1 MRRIDSAVT
10 ILETAR
16 ALKAGEVVAF
26 PTETVYGLGADAR
39 NTDAVSAIYR
49 IKGRPP
55 NHPLIVHVSGPSMAL
70 DWAHWT
76 SQAQRLA
83 DAFWPGPL
91 TLILTRLDA
100 APPYACGGQDS
111 IGLRCPSHPVA
122 QALLEAFEALGGN
135 GVAAPSANRFGRV
148 SPTSAEH
155 VRADLGDSVSWILD
169 GGSAEIGIESTI
181 VDLSRSQPAL
191 LRPGRIQASAIES
204 VLGASLAAPDVSAPR
219 VSGSLPSH
227 YAPDTPVE
235 LIAAES
241 FLFRLGV
248 IADTGEPF
256 VVWARRE
263 RPIALAA
270 RLNLIWHRAPELPVD
285 FEQSLYARLRE
296 FDQIGAERIV
306 IERPPTEP
314 EWFAVLDRL
323 QRASARR

>member
-1 MRRIDSAVT
+1 VHLSDPSKA
-10 ILETAR
+10 LE
-16 ALKAGEVVAF
+16 
-26 PTETVYGLGADAR
+26 
-39 NTDAVSAIYR
+39 
-49 IKGRPP
+49 
-55 NHPLIVHVSGPSMAL
+55 
-70 DWAHWT
+70 WAQW
-76 SQAQRLA
+76 SIQAQRLA

-91 TLILTRLDA
+91 TLILPRLADA
-100 APPYACGGQDS
+100 PSYACGGQDS
-111 IGLRCPSHPVA
+111 IGLRCPSHPIA

-155 VRADLGDSVSWILD
+155 VRADLGESVSWILD

-181 VDLSRSQPAL
+181 VDLSRSRPAL
-191 LRPGRIQASAIES
+191 LRPGRIQPAAIEV
-204 VLGASLAAPDVSAPR
+204 VLGAPLAAPDESAPR

-263 RPIALAA
+263 RPPALAA
-270 RLNLIWHRAPELPVD
+270 RLNLIWFRAPDLPAE
-285 FEQSLYARLRE
+285 FEQTLYARLRE

>member
-1 MRRIDSAVT
+1 
-10 ILETAR
+10 
-16 ALKAGEVVAF
+16 
-26 PTETVYGLGADAR
+26 
-39 NTDAVSAIYR
+39 
-49 IKGRPP
+49 
-55 NHPLIVHVSGPSMAL
+55 
-70 DWAHWT
+70 
-76 SQAQRLA
+76 LA
-83 DAFWPGPL
+83 DAPS
-91 TLILTRLDA
+91 
-100 APPYACGGQDS
+100 YACGGQDS

-148 SPTSAEH
+148 SPTAAEH
-155 VRADLGDSVSWILD
+155 VRADLGESVAWILD

-191 LRPGRIQASAIES
+191 LRPGRIQPSAIE
-204 VLGASLAAPDVSAPR
+204 VLLEASLAAPDESAPR

-235 LIAAES
+235 LIAPES

-263 RPIALAA
+263 RPHALAA
-270 RLNLIWHRAPELPVD
+270 RLNLIWFRAPDLPAE
-285 FEQSLYARLRE
+285 FEQALYARLRE
-296 FDQIGAERIV
+296 FDRLGAERIV

-314 EWFAVLDRL
+314 EWVAVLDRL
-323 QRASARR
+323 HRASARR

>member
-1 MRRIDSAVT
+1 VN

-16 ALKAGEVVAF
+16 ALRAGEIVAF

-39 NTDAVSAIYR
+39 NAAAVDLIYQ

-55 NHPLIVHVSGPSMAL
+55 THPLIVHLSTPSKAL
-70 DWAHWT
+70 AWAQWN

-91 TLILTRLDA
+91 TLILPRLDQ
-100 APPYACGGQDS
+100 APSYACGGQDS

-122 QALLEAFEALGGN
+122 LALLEAFEALGGN

-155 VRADLGDSVSWILD
+155 VRADLRDSVQWVLD
-169 GGSAEIGIESTI
+169 GGPAAIGIESTI
-181 VDLSRSQPAL
+181 VDLSRAQPAL
-191 LRPGRIQASAIES
+191 LRPGRIQAAAIEV
-204 VLGASLAAPDVSAPR
+204 VLGASLAAPDASAPR

-227 YAPDTPVE
+227 YAPNTPVE

-248 IADTGEPF
+248 IGDTGEPF
-256 VVWARRE
+256 VVWALRE
-263 RPIALAA
+263 RPPALAA
-270 RLNLIWHRAPELPVD
+270 RLNLIWFRAPDLPAD
-285 FEQSLYARLRE
+285 FEQALYARLRE
-296 FDQIGAERIV
+296 FDQVGAERIV
-306 IERPPTEP
+306 IERPPNQP
-314 EWFAVLDRL
+314 AWSAVLDRL

>member
-1 MRRIDSAVT
+1 MNFSEA
-10 ILETAR
+10 AR

-39 NTDAVSAIYR
+39 NCEAVEAIYR

-55 NHPLIVHVSGPSMAL
+55 NHPLIVHLFDPSKVL
-70 DWAHWT
+70 EWAQWST
-76 SQAQRLA
+76 QAQRLA

-91 TLILTRLDA
+91 TLILPRLADA
-100 APPYACGGQDS
+100 PSYACGGQDS
-111 IGLRCPSHPVA
+111 IGLRCPSHPIA

-135 GVAAPSANRFGRV
+135 GIAAPSANRFGRV

-155 VRADLGDSVSWILD
+155 VRTDLGDSVSWVLD
-169 GGSAEIGIESTI
+169 GGSTAIGIESTI
-181 VDLSRSQPAL
+181 IDLSRSQPAL
-191 LRPGRIQASAIES
+191 LRPGRIQPSAIE
-204 VLGASLAAPDVSAPR
+204 VALGAPLAAPDESAPR

-227 YAPDTPVE
+227 YAPDTPAE

-263 RPIALAA
+263 RPHTLAA
-270 RLNLIWHRAPELPVD
+270 RLNLIWFRAPDLPAE
-285 FEQSLYARLRE
+285 FEQTLYARLRE

-306 IERPPTEP
+306 IERPPTES